1 MGETLNIK
9 NKEYD
14 LLLNRD
20 LNRDINYEFASSLFY
35 QRTLYNQLEKDAVNL
50 TSKNKISSLL
60 KNTDLIIFNIGN
72 YELQRL
78 INYDVYSLYYDE
90 QTLNNGKELF
100 EYYLYHSLDILS
112 DYCRNIVVIPM
123 YCSVILDDSN
133 KAIYLKLVN
142 AFNEIIMSLCR
153 DFSLYYVNI
162 DKLSRF
168 VYKDNCISESGY
180 DYLLRQMKEAYDFS

>member
-1 MGETLNIK
+1 MKIKKIMLVALSVICFSSCANKNHVQLFLGETLNIK

-72 YELQRL
+72 YELQ
-78 INYDVYSLYYDE
+78 
-90 QTLNNGKELF
+90 
-100 EYYLYHSLDILS
+100 
-112 DYCRNIVVIPM
+112 
-123 YCSVILDDSN
+123 
-133 KAIYLKLVN
+133 
-142 AFNEIIMSLCR
+142 
-153 DFSLYYVNI
+153 
-162 DKLSRF
+162 
-168 VYKDNCISESGY
+168 
-180 DYLLRQMKEAYDFS
+180 